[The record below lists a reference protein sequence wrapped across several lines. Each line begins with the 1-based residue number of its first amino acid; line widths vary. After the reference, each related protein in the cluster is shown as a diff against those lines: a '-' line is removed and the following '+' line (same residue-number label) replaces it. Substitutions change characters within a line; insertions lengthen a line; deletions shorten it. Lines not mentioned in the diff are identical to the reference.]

1 MISLE
6 DCIAF
11 YGLAREPEIR
21 ERLRLKGRQTD
32 AGRASKNCCESGN
45 HCVQGRSE
53 RQKDQVAR
61 EQEICQQLPLKR
73 SQGLSS
79 RRRSIAQRAQY
90 GRSATIH
97 TRGNGMSA
105 ERLLR
110 GTAVTRQMWLLQF
123 PLRPIGF
130 RDRVASR
137 RLPIWQPISQLA
149 GPYAANALWHNAISR
164 LCPLNFP
171 IVEWFGSRDEVFC

>member
-1 MISLE
+1 
-6 DCIAF
+6 
-11 YGLAREPEIR
+11 
-21 ERLRLKGRQTD
+21 
-32 AGRASKNCCESGN
+32 
-45 HCVQGRSE
+45 
-53 RQKDQVAR
+53 
-61 EQEICQQLPLKR
+61 
-73 SQGLSS
+73 
-79 RRRSIAQRAQY
+79 
-90 GRSATIH
+90 
-97 TRGNGMSA
+97 MSA

-130 RDRVASR
+130 CDRVASR